1 MDDTVR
7 LCVSP
12 SVKCCIS
19 ICTLERGLKMY
30 ISAHTVKPITTTPDG
45 AAGYFHNTYLQLP
58 NSFYTRQGPT
68 PLKNP
73 RMVATSASSC
83 ALLDMQNT
91 PANRAALTQIGSGQ
105 SLWPGSQPLAMVY
118 SGHQFGSYNPR
129 LGDGRGLLLGEW
141 VNTRNEKWDL
151 HLKGA
156 GPTPYSRFGDGR
168 AVLRSCIR
176 EFLASE
182 ALHNLGIPTTR
193 ALCVITSDTPV
204 QRETIEAGSTLLRLA
219 RSHIRFGHFEYC
231 YYRGLEKKEQNRFN
245 NLRELTDYTIWQ
257 NYPALKPGTED
268 GYLGFFTEVVRRS
281 AILIA
286 KWQAAGFAHGVMNT
300 DNMSI
305 IGDTFDYGP
314 YGFMDD
320 FNWNYICNHSDYYG
334 RYAFSQQPEIGYW
347 NCHKLGQALTPL
359 FSDTKLIQ
367 QALHSYTTIYTQT
380 YLRLMLDK
388 IGLVEQEP
396 EDTRLI
402 QELLQQLHH
411 RHCDYTRFFRTLCR
425 YPSDSACTAL
435 QQQIGRRWLDNY
447 QERLKSNPLDDL
459 KRQQRMMQVNPKY
472 ILRNYLAQQAI
483 TLAEQGDFEEISRL
497 MTALATPFSEQPDLE
512 HYAAEPPPW
521 GKTLAVSCSS

>member
-1 MDDTVR
+1 MCLLLFISTV
-7 LCVSP
+7 
-12 SVKCCIS
+12 
-19 ICTLERGLKMY
+19 CTLERVLKMY
-30 ISAHTVKPITTTPDG
+30 TSTHTMEPKPVPDLDG
-45 AAGYFHNTYLQLP
+45 TAGHFHNTYLQLP
-58 NSFYTRQGPT
+58 KRFYTRQGPT

-73 RMVATSASSC
+73 RMVATSPSSC
-83 ALLDMQNT
+83 ALLDLQNT
-91 PANRAALTQIGSGQ
+91 PANRAALTQICSGQ

-182 ALHNLGIPTTR
+182 ALHHLGIPTTR

-204 QRETIEAGSTLLRLA
+204 QRETVEAGSTLLRLA

-231 YYRGLEKKEQNRFN
+231 YYGALNKKEKNRFHD
-245 NLRELTDYTIWQ
+245 LRELADYTIWQ
-257 NYPALKPGTED
+257 NYPDLKADSNYYYPA
-268 GYLGFFTEVVRRS
+268 FFAEVVRRT

-286 KWQAAGFAHGVMNT
+286 RWQAAGFAHGVMNT

-320 FNWNYICNHSDYYG
+320 FNWHYICNHSDHYG

-347 NCHKLGQALTPL
+347 NCQKLGQALTPL
-359 FSDTKLIQ
+359 LSDTRPIL
-367 QALHSYTTIYTQT
+367 QALNSYGTIYTQT

-396 EDTRLI
+396 EDTQLI
-402 QELLQQLHH
+402 QDLLQQLHDSH
-411 RHCDYTRFFRTLCR
+411 SDYTRFFRTLSH
-425 YPSDSACTAL
+425 YPSDAACALL
-435 QQQIGRRWLDNY
+435 QQQIGKRWLENY
-447 QERLKSNPLDDL
+447 QERLKSNPLDDYT
-459 KRQQRMMQVNPKY
+459 RQQRMKQVNPKY

-483 TLAEQGDFEEISRL
+483 SRAEQGDFQEIDKL
-497 MTALATPFSEQPDLE
+497 MTVLAEPFAQWPEFE

-521 GKTLAVSCSS
+521 GKQLEVSCSS